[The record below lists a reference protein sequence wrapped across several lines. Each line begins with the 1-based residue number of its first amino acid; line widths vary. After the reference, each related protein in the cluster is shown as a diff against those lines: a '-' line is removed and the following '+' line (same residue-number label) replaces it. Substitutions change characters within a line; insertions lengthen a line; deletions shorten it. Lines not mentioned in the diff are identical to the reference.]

1 MIAGRLRAQGVAPE
15 TVQTLS
21 HTHSILALVDA
32 GVGVALVPRSAQ
44 KLGYAGVRFSPLD
57 ETDSFDV
64 EVHLAWRRRGRQ
76 GVVDAVRLLIQEAYP
91 VPDKA

>member
-1 MIAGRLRAQGVAPE
+1 M
-15 TVQTLS
+15 QTLS

-44 KLGYAGVRFSPLD
+44 KLGYAGVCFRPLD
-57 ETDSFDV
+57 AVDSFDV

-76 GVVDAVRLLIQEAYP
+76 GVVDAVRLLIQQAFP
-91 VPDKA
+91 VATKP